1 MTRVLIVDD
10 DPGQLR
16 MLAHIIAARRRDL
29 SVVTANTGGQAIEAL
44 QTSEVDLVLTD
55 LQMPEMSGFEL
66 LTWLVSNRP
75 EIPIFTMTAYPDA
88 ESVDRLDELGAIEC
102 FTKPLDITAV
112 LQRVSV
118 ALTEGVGGHVRN
130 IGLAAF
136 LQLVEMERKT
146 CVLTVES
153 EGRSGLLHLDD
164 GVLVDA
170 RTEGLRGDAAALE
183 IAAWPSPAI
192 TIRVA
197 RGVKRRTVERP
208 LAFILLEAM
217 RKHDEKR
224 RDDGVHAVV
233 EGRTRE
239 SFPLGPI
246 GEADAIALIDCA
258 TGTLL
263 AAAGESGGIEARSS
277 LAVAVFQAETAVVAD
292 LRLEDDVDEMV
303 FTTPQSWTIVRPVVG
318 VRDTLAMLVFDPT
331 RSTLVMQRLALDE
344 IGHRLREW
352 CLGGETE
359 AVVAVADHGDTRPIE
374 TIDELADWGE

>member
-29 SVVTANTGGQAIEAL
+29 CVVTANTGSQAIEAL
-44 QTSEVDLVLTD
+44 RTSEVDLVLTD

-75 EIPIFTMTAYPDA
+75 QIPIFTMTAYPDA

-102 FTKPLDITAV
+102 FTKPLDITTV

-146 CVLTVES
+146 CVLTIES
-153 EGRSGLLHLDD
+153 EGRSGLLHLDE

-170 RTEGLRGDAAALE
+170 RTEAMRGDAAALE
-183 IAAWPSPAI
+183 IATWPSPAI

-197 RGVKRRTVERP
+197 RGVKRRTVQQP

-217 RKHDEKR
+217 RKHDER
-224 RDDGVHAVV
+224 RRSDTAIPVSGGHP
-233 EGRTRE
+233 RE
-239 SFPLGPI
+239 AFPLAPV
-246 GEADAIALIDCA
+246 ADAETVAIIDFP
-258 TGTLL
+258 TGKIQASVGDRVRL
-263 AAAGESGGIEARSS
+263 EARAG
-277 LAVAVFQAETAVVAD
+277 LAVALFRAEVAAVAD
-292 LRLEDDVDEMV
+292 LRLEDEVGEMV
-303 FTTPQSWTIVRPVVG
+303 FTTNKLWTIVRPIAG
-318 VRDTLAMLVFDPT
+318 VADTLAMLVFDPM
-331 RSTLVMQRLALDE
+331 RSTLVMQRLVLDE
-344 IGHRLREW
+344 IARQLRSW
-352 CLGGETE
+352 CFDDAA
-359 AVVAVADHGDTRPIE
+359 AVVAVSEDSQTQPIDAF
-374 TIDELADWGE
+374 DELADWGE